1 MARTLSFHASLLS
14 AALLFFAGPVSADTV
29 QLANGDV
36 LNGKVLTLDD
46 KNITLESDSLG
57 KITIARAKVA
67 TITLGNAK
75 PPALTTAPKTDTTP
89 GATSPEAGTVD
100 EVLKQL
106 KRGGVNPKDIN
117 ELQKLFPEL
126 ASPEASKYFDDAVK
140 GLATGK
146 TSIQDLRKDAI
157 KARDELK
164 KLTDDLGPDVGAAT
178 APYLNILEKFI
189 RETNP
194 KDAKPESTPQPKEKG
209 ATPPEKK

>member
-1 MARTLSFHASLLS
+1 MSRIVCLHASF
-14 AALLFFAGPVSADTV
+14 AASLIMAGAASADTV

-46 KNITLESDSLG
+46 KNVTLESETLG
-57 KITIARAKVA
+57 KITVARAKVA
-67 TITLGNAK
+67 TISFGNAK
-75 PPALTTAPKTDTTP
+75 PPVTVVPKSGTTPATAPQP
-89 GATSPEAGTVD
+89 GSVED
-100 EVLKQL
+100 VLKQL
-106 KRGGVNPKDIN
+106 KTGGVNPKDVN

-126 ASPEASKYFDDAVK
+126 ASPEASKYFDEAVK

-146 TSIQDLRKDAI
+146 TSIQDIRKDAI

-189 RETNP
+189 RETEP
-194 KDAKPESTPQPKEKG
+194 KDTKGGKDSKSAPPKK
-209 ATPPEKK
+209 